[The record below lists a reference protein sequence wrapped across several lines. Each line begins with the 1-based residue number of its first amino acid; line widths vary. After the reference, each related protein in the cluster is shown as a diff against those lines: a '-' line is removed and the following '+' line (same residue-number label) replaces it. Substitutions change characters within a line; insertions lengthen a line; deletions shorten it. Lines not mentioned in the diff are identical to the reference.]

1 MMYDKLLTFGTDQ
14 AVTSTAASTDIIDL
28 GAVRDIGNGE
38 PMELVILCTESATA
52 SGSATV
58 TFTFETDDNSGF
70 SSALVLAGTSAI
82 GKASLTAGTEVLR
95 VKVPLGVERY
105 LRVNYTVATGP
116 LTAGRF
122 TAFLA
127 RNRQANT
134 AYASGFT
141 VS

>member
-1 MMYDKLLTFGTDQ
+1 MMYDKHLTFGTDQ
-14 AVTSTAASTDIIDL
+14 AVTATAASTDIVDL
-28 GAVRDIGNGE
+28 GVVRDIGNGE
-38 PMELVILCTESATA
+38 PLELVVLCTEAATA
-52 SGSATV
+52 AGAATV

-70 SSALVLAGTSAI
+70 SSAATLAATTAI

-105 LRVNYTVATGP
+105 LRMNYTVATGP
-116 LTAGRF
+116 LTAGKF

-127 RNRQANT
+127 EERQANT